1 MGRLT
6 ARTIETTKPRAKP
19 FKLTDGDGLQLRV
32 ATDGTK
38 TWLVR
43 YMFDGKER
51 QYRLPEPYGD
61 GPGRIGLKDAR
72 DRAAEIRAL
81 ARSGIDYQQRL
92 ADERAAAE
100 QARSATQE
108 AQAALERRLTV
119 RKLFERWAD
128 MELAGRKDKGA
139 ETKRGIE
146 KDVLSV
152 IGDRYAEEVTRADVM
167 LVLDTVKARGANR
180 LANRLLSELRQMF
193 GFALVREIVTADPTH
208 RIAKRDVGGK
218 DTERERVLSEAELRA
233 LPGAL
238 KAANLL
244 KSTTHAVWIMAS
256 TGARIGEVTRTRLT
270 DLDLTANT
278 WTIPKEHAKNGR
290 EHVIYL
296 SAFAKHHFEALLA
309 LSDNKTWVIP
319 ARRNEGP
326 VCSKSI
332 TKQIED
338 RQLIH
343 FKREAHTNRT
353 AHADALVLA
362 GGKWTPHDLRRTAG
376 TLMGELG
383 VDSDVIIKCLNQT
396 EEHKVKRIYQR
407 QVRLND
413 QIEAWRLLGERLD
426 LLTRADAENV
436 ATLPARKSA

>member
-6 ARTIETTKPRAKP
+6 ARTIDATKPRAKP

-32 ATDGTK
+32 ATDGAK

-92 ADERAAAE
+92 VDERAAVE
-100 QARSATQE
+100 QARSAAQE
-108 AQAALERRLTV
+108 AQVALERRLSV
-119 RKLFERWAD
+119 RKLFERWAA

-146 KDVLSV
+146 KDVLPA
-152 IGDRYAEEVTRADVM
+152 IGDRYAEEITRADVM
-167 LVLDTVKARGANR
+167 HVLDTVMARGANR

-193 GFALVREIVTADPTH
+193 GFALVREIVTTDPTH
-208 RIAKRDVGGK
+208 GIAKRDVGGK
-218 DTERERVLSEAELRA
+218 DTERDRVLSESEIRA
-233 LPGAL
+233 LPPAL
-238 KAANLL
+238 AAAHLL
-244 KSTTHAVWIMAS
+244 HSTVHAVWLMLA
-256 TGARIGEVTRTRLT
+256 TGARIGETTRARRT
-270 DLDLTANT
+270 DIDLEAGT
-278 WTIPKEHAKNGR
+278 WTIPKEHAKNQR

-296 SAFAKHHFEALLA
+296 SDFARRKAEALLA
-309 LSDNKTWVIP
+309 LSDDEVWMMP
-319 ARRNEGP
+319 SRQGEGS
-326 VCSKSI
+326 VCSKSM

-338 RQLIH
+338 RQLAH
-343 FKREAHTNRT
+343 YKREAHSNRT
-353 AHADALVLA
+353 AHAHALELP

-383 VDSDVIIKCLNQT
+383 VDSDVIVKCLNQT

-407 QVRLND
+407 QVRLKD
-413 QIEAWRLLGERLD
+413 QIEAWQLLGERLD
-426 LLTRADAENV
+426 LLTHADAANV